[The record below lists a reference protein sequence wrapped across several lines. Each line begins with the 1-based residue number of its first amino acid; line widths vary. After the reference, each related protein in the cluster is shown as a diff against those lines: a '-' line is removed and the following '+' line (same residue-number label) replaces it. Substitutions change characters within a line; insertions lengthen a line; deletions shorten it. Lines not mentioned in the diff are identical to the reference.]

1 MGEDIHTK
9 AYIKSKVGN
18 AAGKYVS
25 AMSVMPSFV
34 TSRSE
39 DFCDL
44 FNYRSA
50 AVFSLFGSTKGEWA
64 KIPQLNAGLPDWMM
78 QDCPT
83 DVAYLKMPTK
93 NYYGFTWITLGDMK
107 NALAEY
113 RDALSDIRK
122 YFKKF
127 EDNEAYEPLRE
138 LLDGIGNGG
147 SIGSDGKSYV
157 VSWKSNAEQIS
168 EKLQLLYDQIVG
180 LIDKYGTKE
189 YRKLFDIEDAVF
201 IYWFDS

>member
-9 AYIKSKVGN
+9 MYIKSKVGN
-18 AAGKYVS
+18 SAGRYVS

-50 AVFSLFGSTKGEWA
+50 DVFSLFGSTKGEWA
-64 KIPQLNAGLPDWMM
+64 KIPQLNSGFPDWLM

-83 DVAYLKMPTK
+83 DAAYLKMPSK
-93 NYYGFTWITLGDMK
+93 NYYGFNWITLRDLK
-107 NALAEY
+107 TALIEY
-113 RDALSDIRK
+113 RDALTDIRK
-122 YFKKF
+122 YYKKF
-127 EDNEAYEPLRE
+127 EEPEAYEPLKQ
-138 LLDGIGNGG
+138 LLDGNV
-147 SIGSDGKSYV
+147 GSDGKSFIY
-157 VSWKSNAEQIS
+157 SWRSTAEQIS
-168 EKLQLLYDQIVG
+168 EKLELLYKQVAE
-180 LIDKYGTKE
+180 LSEKYGTEE
-189 YRKLFDIEDAVF
+189 YRALFDIEDTVF